1 MIIQLTVSALII
13 FAISPLS
20 YHLAHHSLQIIIK
33 QGSVSYKG
41 IFVVKRLNYL
51 GPNPNE
57 LRSASDL
64 SVVTAFFNMVCNKI
78 DYKELH

>member
-13 FAISPLS
+13 FVISPLS

-41 IFVVKRLNYL
+41 IFVVTRQNYL

-57 LRSASDL
+57 LRSARDL